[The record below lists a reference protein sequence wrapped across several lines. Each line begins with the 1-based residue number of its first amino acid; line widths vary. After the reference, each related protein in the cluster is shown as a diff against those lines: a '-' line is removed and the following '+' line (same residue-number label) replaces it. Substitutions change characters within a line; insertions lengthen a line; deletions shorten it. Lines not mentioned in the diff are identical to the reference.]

1 MSELLQVQHLTGG
14 YSIGRPVLHDVTFD
28 VRPGEMVGLIGL
40 NGAGKSTTMKHILGL
55 MEPHKGKVQ
64 LGGSTV
70 AEATEAYRASLAYV
84 PESPLLYDA
93 LTVREHLVWT
103 ATAYGVPRDVFEQR
117 VEQLAAIFH
126 MEQHLDKAAQH
137 LSKGMKQKTMLMG
150 AFAVR
155 PPLYIID
162 EPFLGLDPLGIRS
175 LLRYMSSVKEDGAAL
190 LVSSHILS
198 TIEHYCD
205 RFVLLHQGR
214 VISSG
219 TVEEMQAQFTAQRGV
234 PAEARIEEL
243 FYAWVGTD
251 EHAEGALGGGV
262 KWES

>member
-1 MSELLQVQHLTGG
+1 MESLLHIERLSGG
-14 YSIGRPVLHDVTFD
+14 YSVGRPVLHDISFTV
-28 VRPGEMVGLIGL
+28 GAGQMIGLIGL

-55 MEPHKGKVQ
+55 LEAQSGKVTLQ
-64 LGGSTV
+64 GRTL
-70 AEATEAYRASLAYV
+70 AEAPEQYRGALAYV

-103 ATAYGVPRDVFEQR
+103 ATAYGIDKAKFEER
-117 VEQLAAIFH
+117 VAELAQLFQ
-126 MEQHLDKAAQH
+126 MEPHLDKAAQH
-137 LSKGMKQKTMLMG
+137 LSKGMKQKTMLMC

-175 LLRYMSSVKEDGAAL
+175 LLQYMKSVKEEGAAL

-205 RFVLLHQGR
+205 GFVLLHQGR
-214 VISSG
+214 VLGAGSQEELRKQWSG
-219 TVEEMQAQFTAQRGV
+219 QSGR
-234 PAEARIEEL
+234 PAEERLEDL
-243 FYAWVGTD
+243 FYTWVTD
-251 EHAEGALGGGV
+251 VQQEGGDRPWNG
-262 KWES
+262 